1 MDSLKKFIRI
11 ESDMTLIHQEETVEV
26 QFIKSKIKK
35 LSFQGYILTNK
46 IAIYG
51 TKVIYYQNKQKMT
64 SINGLFK

>member
-26 QFIKSKIKK
+26 QFIKYKIKK
-35 LSFQGYILTNK
+35 QSFLGYILTK
-46 IAIYG
+46 KTTIYG

-64 SINGLFK
+64 LINGLFK